1 MKASRISTCFDWLA
15 TTWRTTMALQKL
27 SSARN
32 ASRKRWRRKNFME
45 VLLRQRSKFG
55 NSIEVQVRHEC
66 PRGRPVTGTEPVR
79 LREHGRIAPI
89 RAFALA
95 QRNILLA
102 VNALRTSPIF
112 LAQFLLLPHLT
123 L

>member
-95 QRNILLA
+95 QG
-102 VNALRTSPIF
+102 
-112 LAQFLLLPHLT
+112 AQFLSELRRSPDRKQIGRASCRER
-123 L
+123 